1 MTRPQIVAHRG
12 ASADAPEN
20 TMPAFRLAVEVG
32 ADGIETDAHLTSD
45 GHIVLIHDEN
55 TLRTTGFDG
64 EVGDLTLQELRQLDA
79 GGWFGPAFASTSIPE
94 LKDLLELLQPTGLTL
109 NVELKNGYRNYPGL
123 EAAVLNEVARFGMED
138 RVYYSSFNHRSL
150 AIVSGLQPTAQTA
163 LLYGEIYYDVG
174 FYAQRVG
181 ATALHPYW
189 RAVDREAMDDAKAAG
204 LLVRPW
210 TVDDPETAHALATL
224 GVDALITNCPAALLA
239 ALG

>member
-1 MTRPQIVAHRG
+1 MIRPQIVAHRG

-64 EVGDLTLQELRQLDA
+64 EVGDLTLAELRKLDA
-79 GGWFGPAFASTSIPE
+79 GSWFGSAFAGTPIPE
-94 LKDLLELLQPTGLTL
+94 LWELLELLQPTKLTL
-109 NVELKNGYRNYPGL
+109 NIELKNGYRNYPGL
-123 EAAVLNEVARFGMED
+123 EAAVLGEVARYGMAD
-138 RVYYSSFNHRSL
+138 QVYYSSFNHRSL
-150 AIVSGLQPTAQTA
+150 AIVTSLQPAAQTA

-189 RAVDREAMDDAKAAG
+189 RAVDQAAMADAKSAG
-204 LLVRPW
+204 LVVRPW
-210 TVDDPETAHALATL
+210 TVDDPETAHALAAL
-224 GVDALITNCPAALLA
+224 GVDALITNCPAELLA
-239 ALG
+239 SFG